1 MREKTETGAQ
11 PETETWDFSQRWE
24 RLSRIAEY
32 GKDRQEECQRT
43 PEQCLQ
49 EMKEREAGGEVV
61 WCTPTLENIRE
72 ARERIREREEKFSAQ
87 EYLRTR

>member
-1 MREKTETGAQ
+1 MREKTETRAQ
-11 PETETWDFSQRWE
+11 TETWDFSQRWE

-32 GKDRQEECQRT
+32 VKDGQEECQRT
-43 PEQCLQ
+43 SEQCLQ

-72 ARERIREREEKFSAQ
+72 ARERIREREEKFFVQ
-87 EYLRTR
+87 EDLRSR